1 MAAARQ
7 LRKVAAAAIDKF
19 SNEFFE
25 LNQKIWKNPEL
36 GYQEKHAHKVLTDFV
51 EEKGFKVSRQY
62 TLDTAFRAVS
72 GECDEGL
79 TVGVMC
85 EYDAL
90 PEVGHACGHNLIAE
104 AGVAAGIGEKYR
116 YGSLS

>member
-1 MAAARQ
+1 MAAGIDKLKKTAGE
-7 LRKVAAAAIDKF
+7 AIDNLAEELF
-19 SNEFFE
+19 G
-25 LNQKIWKNPEL
+25 LNQEIWKKPEL
-36 GYQEKHAHKVLTDFV
+36 LFKEKHAHDTLTNFL
-51 EEKGFKVSRQY
+51 EEKGFKVSRHY

-90 PEVGHACGHNLIAE
+90 PAVGHACGHNLIAE
-104 AGVAAGIGEKYR
+104 AGVAAGIGENW
-116 YGSLS
+116 SAL